1 MRKIIGRVGLL
12 AILISIV
19 LIPAHARAQYVPLP
33 PTPGLTGPQL
43 REAIDQRFNGTVQI
57 SPNAP
62 NVTITTA
69 TLTSGTLTLTLPT
82 HGHSLQNLTI
92 AGTGTI
98 LIPAGNWLGQS
109 LALNIC
115 QDSTGGFLATVQGA
129 ASPTITIRGGFPTW
143 TLTPNL
149 CDICG
154 LIYTT
159 TSTWVITGCKQNL

>member
-1 MRKIIGRVGLL
+1 LKAIIRALVLL

-43 REAIDQRFNGTVQI
+43 RQAIDERFNGTVQI

-62 NVTITTA
+62 NVTVATA

-92 AGTGTI
+92 AGTGAI

-109 LALNIC
+109 AVLNIC
-115 QDSTGGFLATVQGA
+115 QNSTGGFLATVQGA
-129 ASPTITIRGGFPTW
+129 STITIKGSFPTW

-159 TSTWVITGCKQNL
+159 ASTWVITGCKQNLS